1 MAYPTLQDI
10 KDYIGIVDATDDAWL
25 QLTLDAVTDAIEAYC
40 ERQFELEADVAEYP
54 EAENQQDFYVY
65 RYPLISIESMT
76 VDDSAMDAVNMRIV
90 GNIGK
95 VLLAYPRTG
104 DVIINYTGG
113 YSVIPPSI
121 VYVINESVKRAYEGK
136 SISSTTG
143 GIKSERIDG
152 VVTTSYFDTGST
164 DSAVGGAE
172 NAPDLIAPYA
182 LMLDSYMSDTAVG
195 GVV

>member
-1 MAYPTLQDI
+1 M
-10 KDYIGIVDATDDAWL
+10 
-25 QLTLDAVTDAIEAYC
+25 TDAIEAYC

>member
-1 MAYPTLQDI
+1 MAYPTLQNI
-10 KDYIGIVDATDDAWL
+10 KDYLGIVDATDDVWL

-40 ERQFELEADVAEYP
+40 ERKFELDADVAEYP

-65 RYPLISIESMT
+65 RYPLVSIQSMT
-76 VDDSAMDAVNMRIV
+76 VDDSAMDSVNMRIV
-90 GNIGK
+90 GNLGK
-95 VLLAYPRTG
+95 IILAYPRTG
-104 DVIINYTGG
+104 DVVLNYTGG

-121 VYVINESVKRAYEGK
+121 VYVINESMKRAYEGK
-136 SISSTTG
+136 DVSSTTG

-152 VVTTSYFDTGST
+152 VVTTAYFDSDSTG
-164 DSAVGGAE
+164 DSSGGAE

-182 LMLDSYMSDTAVG
+182 MMLDSYMSDTAVG

>member
-10 KDYIGIVDATDDAWL
+10 KDYIGIVDAADDAWL